1 MSSAS
6 ALHTRASDP
15 NRAGRF
21 WLAGVGLSLS
31 LAGMLFTAVLWKS
44 HQRAMETRRWV
55 ETPCRILSSVVL
67 SDRPTPHSP
76 MAYRLGLQ
84 YEYEFKGVRHIGHK
98 VKRVEGGSPHKEGA
112 EELAHDFPAG
122 RKTVCFVNP
131 ARPEEAILR
140 HATKAALY
148 SIWFPMLF
156 VVGGGVMA
164 ARALRGK

>member
-6 ALHTRASDP
+6 EARSASLEP
-15 NRAGRF
+15 NRAGRL
-21 WLAGVGLSLS
+21 WLAGMGVFLSMAGL
-31 LAGMLFTAVLWKS
+31 LFTFVLWTS
-44 HQRAMETRRWV
+44 YQRAMETRHWV

-84 YEYEFKGVRHIGHK
+84 YEYEFKGERRIGHK
-98 VKRVEGGSPHKEGA
+98 VKRVEGESPHKDGV

-131 ARPEEAILR
+131 AQPDEAILR

-148 SIWFPMLF
+148 TIWFPLLF

-164 ARALRGK
+164 VRALRS